1 MAQAAAAFDC
11 ADIYL
16 EHAYLVRLTRG
27 KDAKVLVEEVFGR
40 APEPNER
47 TWAPETITRCE
58 LPRNIWNIVADEIRA
73 EFNRRLKQAGKP
85 AGRFGTE
92 DTAVQRLLGKEM
104 LVLLWAI
111 EQHDV
116 SQEETAVAVRNWL
129 GLKPEERWWL
139 YTMTAAATGYAHQ
152 VSLGWRRALRDALC
166 FGTRKDAFLLSAAPW
181 PASLPPRE
189 NTEHAAARS
198 RKSPEKPKRASRPK
212 APKPAPEITE
222 PVKPQPAT
230 AKAAAKATKPK
241 KAKQPSLFLDA
252 AE

>member
-1 MAQAAAAFDC
+1 MAQAATAFDC
-11 ADIYL
+11 ADIYR
-16 EHAYLVRLTRG
+16 EHAYLVTITRG
-27 KDAKVLVEEVFGR
+27 KDAKVQVDEVFGR

-58 LPRNIWNIVADEIRA
+58 LPRTVWTIVADEIKA

-85 AGRFGTE
+85 AGRFGAE
-92 DTAVQRLLGKEM
+92 ETAVQRLLGKEM

-111 EQHDV
+111 EQGDV
-116 SQEETAVAVRNWL
+116 TEEETAVAVRNWL

-152 VSLGWRRALRDALC
+152 VGLGWRRALRDALC
-166 FGTRKDAFLLSAAPW
+166 FGTRKDAFHLSTAPW
-181 PASLPPRE
+181 PGSLPPRE
-189 NTEHAAARS
+189 NVEHAAP
-198 RKSPEKPKRASRPK
+198 KPEKPKRASRPK
-212 APKPAPEITE
+212 APEPAQGITE
-222 PVKPQPAT
+222 PAKPQPAT
-230 AKAAAKATKPK
+230 AKGAGKPKKPK